1 MDSEET
7 GQVFKSCRSKMATWA
22 HDVYDVYEASSLVK
36 KTCQRSS
43 YMFLYIYIYVFAI
56 YIYIYTY
63 TYIHIYIYI
72 YIYICIYIY
81 IYIHIYKF
89 AYFPNLE
96 KSPPPNFRSLIP
108 SPPKVNSPSHYLNI
122 FKL

>member
-7 GQVFKSCRSKMATWA
+7 GQVFKSGRSKMATWA

-43 YMFLYIYIYVFAI
+43 YMFLYIYIYMYLQYI
-56 YIYIYTY
+56 YIYIYII
-63 TYIHIYIYI
+63 IHI

-81 IYIHIYKF
+81 TYI
-89 AYFPNLE
+89 
-96 KSPPPNFRSLIP
+96 
-108 SPPKVNSPSHYLNI
+108 
-122 FKL
+122 